1 MNRKLSLYIAIACIG
16 YFSNAS
22 AQQLNKKLIA
32 EIKDIYNADQYYRV
46 ATKKAADLH
55 GWDSPETDSL
65 MRLQGKAD
73 IENTSRITAIID
85 QYGYPGKSLVGKQN
99 ASLAFMVIQHSD
111 AETQRKYLPVMTKAA
126 NRGELAW
133 RSLALLIDRVKT
145 GQNEKQ
151 VYGTQ
156 LWQMGNSVKL
166 YPIADEAGVNIRRK
180 KIGLPPLETYL
191 QQWNIKY
198 KVPTQQRNP
207 NPEGLY
213 YSYEQREESPVE
225 LIGGEKALYA
235 KIKYPESALK
245 EHVSG
250 WITVELTVDKDGK
263 PKNLSV
269 VKGLGHG
276 CDEEAVRVMSEA
288 RFTNKTGEDHDMRY
302 RLPFAIH

>member
-1 MNRKLSLYIAIACIG
+1 MNRKLSLFTTTALM
-16 YFSNAS
+16 FSAATGNA
-22 AQQLNKKLIA
+22 QHLNKKLIA
-32 EIKDIYNADQYYRV
+32 ELKDIYSADQYYRL
-46 ATKKAADLH
+46 ATKTAAEKY
-55 GWDSPETDSL
+55 GWDSPATDSL

-73 IENTSRITAIID
+73 VENTSRVTAIID
-85 QYGYPGKSLVGKQN
+85 KYGYPGKSLVGKEN

-111 AETQRKYLPVMTKAA
+111 AETQRKYLPLLTKAA
-126 NRGELAW
+126 EKGELPKQ
-133 RSLALLIDRVKT
+133 SLALLIDRVKT
-145 GQNEKQ
+145 ELNEKQ

-156 LWQMGNSVKL
+156 LWQMGNTVKL
-166 YPIADEAGVNIRRK
+166 YPIVDEANVNVRRK
-180 KIGLPPLETYL
+180 KVGLPPREIYL

-198 KVPTQQRNP
+198 KVPTQKGNP
-207 NPEGLY
+207 NPDSLY

-235 KIKYPESALK
+235 KIKYPENASQ

-250 WITVELTVDKDGK
+250 WVTVELTVDKDGK

-276 CDEEAVRVMSEA
+276 CDEEALRVMGEA

-302 RLPFAIH
+302 RLPFARR